1 MSTFP
6 TYELAQQRQAE
17 LRALADRH
25 HKTTPLRTAGSP
37 TIRPWFARVLR
48 GLADRLEPMGHPR
61 TQRRMTL
68 PAQRLARPSG

>member
-6 TYELAQQRQAE
+6 AYEIAQQRQAE

-25 HKTTPLRTAGSP
+25 HATPMRTAGRP
-37 TIRPWFARVLR
+37 TLRPWFARLLR
-48 GLADRLEPMGHPR
+48 GLADRLEPAAIYR